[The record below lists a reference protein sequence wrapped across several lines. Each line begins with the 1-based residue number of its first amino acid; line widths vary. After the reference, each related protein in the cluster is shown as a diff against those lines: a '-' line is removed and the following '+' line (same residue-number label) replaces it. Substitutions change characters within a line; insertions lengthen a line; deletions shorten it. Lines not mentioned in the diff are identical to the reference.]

1 MSDRRVSQLI
11 PVHNAMHNALIE
23 IRKYCEEPPK
33 RILGAIGMMGASLD
47 ILLAAML
54 LDKGDPKEVA
64 GIPDQILDAWDR
76 VAKMLP
82 IDDDAKNFLD
92 ELNPDEEHGED

>member
-11 PVHNAMHNALIE
+11 PVHNAMHNALVE
-23 IRKYCEEPPK
+23 IQKYCEEPPQK
-33 RILGAIGMMGASLD
+33 IMGAIGMMGASLD
-47 ILLAAML
+47 ILLAAMV

-64 GIPDQILDAWDR
+64 GITDQILDAWDR

-82 IDDDAKNFLD
+82 IDDDAKDFLD
-92 ELNPDEEHGED
+92 ELDSDGEHDED

>member
-82 IDDDAKNFLD
+82 IDDDAKDFLD
-92 ELNPDEEHGED
+92 ELDSDGEHDED